1 MKYFRE
7 SKLIFVR
14 TVSIRVANVVAL
26 NFPVA
31 LPRQKRVVAGCPNG
45 NFNFQEMH
53 YHGSIILILTVA
65 VTFR

>member
-7 SKLIFVR
+7 CKLIFGR
-14 TVSIRVANVVAL
+14 TGFIRVANVVAL

-31 LPRQKRVVAGCPNG
+31 LPRPKRVVAECPNG
-45 NFNFQEMH
+45 NFNFQEMN